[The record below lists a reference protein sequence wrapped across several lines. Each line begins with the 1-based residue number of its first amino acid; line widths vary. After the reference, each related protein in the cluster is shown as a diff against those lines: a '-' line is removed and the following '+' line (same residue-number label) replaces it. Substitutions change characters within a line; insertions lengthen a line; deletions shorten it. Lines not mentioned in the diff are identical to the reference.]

1 MKKNKHSL
9 KISRSYFGETTLDG
23 YPIATYSNDEL
34 NILKNL
40 LEKVLCEVNGYDIS
54 KITGA
59 IPQNIGEG
67 FQFNLSGKTYTT
79 MGSYT
84 KDKKRLMNIEISS
97 FCGLCGGAIH
107 YYAKLYINVS
117 NVCGNSSVSGYL
129 GGIEIPNE
137 YQTIKG
143 EFVRPLTQKE
153 IDKQP
158 KRWGNWYQVGD
169 LVNAFESLE
178 EIENLIKKLKK
189 KFSSKEW
196 KVEIRRNY

>member
-1 MKKNKHSL
+1 MNTN
-9 KISRSYFGETTLDG
+9 SYLRIE
-23 YPIATYSNDEL
+23 
-34 NILKNL
+34 
-40 LEKVLCEVNGYDIS
+40 NGFDIS

-67 FQFNLSGKTYTT
+67 FQFNLSGETYTT

-97 FCGLCGGAIH
+97 FCGLCWDAIH

-158 KRWGNWYQVGD
+158 KRWGKWYQVGD

>member
-1 MKKNKHSL
+1 MN
-9 KISRSYFGETTLDG
+9 T
-23 YPIATYSNDEL
+23 NDYLRIE
-34 NILKNL
+34 
-40 LEKVLCEVNGYDIS
+40 NGFDIS
-54 KITGA
+54 KIAGS

-67 FQFNLSGKTYTT
+67 FKFNLSGKTYTT
-79 MGSYT
+79 IGSYT

-107 YYAKLYINVS
+107 YYAKLRINVS
-117 NVCGNSSVSGYL
+117 NVCGNSSASGYL
-129 GGIEIPNE
+129 GGIEIPND

-153 IDKQP
+153 KDEQTG
-158 KRWGNWYQVGD
+158 RWGRWYQVGD

-178 EIENLIKKLKK
+178 EIENLIKNLKK

-196 KVEIRRNY
+196 KVEISRNY

>member
-1 MKKNKHSL
+1 MNTNYL
-9 KISRSYFGETTLDG
+9 RI
-23 YPIATYSNDEL
+23 
-34 NILKNL
+34 
-40 LEKVLCEVNGYDIS
+40 EKGFDIS

-59 IPQNIGEG
+59 IPKNIGEG

-84 KDKKRLMNIEISS
+84 KDKKRLISIEISS
-97 FCGLCGGAIH
+97 FCGLCWDAVH
-107 YYAKLYINVS
+107 YYAKLHINVS
-117 NVCGNSSVSGYL
+117 NVCDNSSVSGYL
-129 GGIEIPNE
+129 DGIEIPNE

-158 KRWGNWYQVGD
+158 GRWAWYRVGD
-169 LVNAFESLE
+169 LVNAFESLK
-178 EIENLIKKLKK
+178 EIESLIKNLKK

>member
-1 MKKNKHSL
+1 MNTN
-9 KISRSYFGETTLDG
+9 SYLR
-23 YPIATYSNDEL
+23 I
-34 NILKNL
+34 
-40 LEKVLCEVNGYDIS
+40 EKGYDIT

-67 FQFNLSGKTYTT
+67 FQFDLSGKTYTT

-84 KDKKRLMNIEISS
+84 KNKKRLINIEISS
-97 FCGLCGGAIH
+97 FCGLCWDAVH
-107 YYAKLYINVS
+107 YYAKLYINVG
-117 NVCGNSSVSGYL
+117 NVCGNSSVIGYL

-137 YQTIKG
+137 YQTIEG

-158 KRWGNWYQVGD
+158 GRWRYGYQVGD

-178 EIENLIKKLKK
+178 EIESLIKNLKK

>member
-1 MKKNKHSL
+1 MTDGL
-9 KISRSYFGETTLDG
+9 IAKI
-23 YPIATYSNDEL
+23 A
-34 NILKNL
+34 
-40 LEKVLCEVNGYDIS
+40 
-54 KITGA
+54 GA

-67 FQFNLSGKTYTT
+67 FHFNLSGKTYTT

-84 KDKKRLMNIEISS
+84 KDKKRLLNIEISS

-107 YYAKLYINVS
+107 YYATLYINVN
-117 NVCGNSSVSGYL
+117 NVCDNSSVSGYL

-153 IDKQP
+153 IDEQP
-158 KRWGNWYQVGD
+158 RRWDFPYKEGD

-178 EIENLIKKLKK
+178 EIESLIKKLKK
-189 KFSSKEW
+189 KFCSKEW
-196 KVEIRRNY
+196 LVELRRSY

>member
-1 MKKNKHSL
+1 MNTNSYLRIKK
-9 KISRSYFGETTLDG
+9 
-23 YPIATYSNDEL
+23 
-34 NILKNL
+34 
-40 LEKVLCEVNGYDIS
+40 GYDIT

-97 FCGLCGGAIH
+97 FCGLCGGARH
-107 YYAKLYINVS
+107 YYATLYINVS
-117 NVCGNSSVSGYL
+117 NVCGNISISGYL
-129 GGIEIPNE
+129 RGIDIPNE

-153 IDKQP
+153 KDEQP
-158 KRWGNWYQVGD
+158 DRWAGYQVGD
-169 LVNAFESLE
+169 LVNAFESLQ
-178 EIENLIKKLKK
+178 EIESLIKNLKK

-196 KVEIRRNY
+196 KVDIRRNY

>member
-1 MKKNKHSL
+1 MN
-9 KISRSYFGETTLDG
+9 I
-23 YPIATYSNDEL
+23 TYLRIE
-34 NILKNL
+34 
-40 LEKVLCEVNGYDIS
+40 NGFDIS

-67 FQFNLSGKTYTT
+67 YLFNLSGKQYTT
-79 MGSYT
+79 IGSYT
-84 KDKKRLMNIEISS
+84 KDKKRLLNIEISS

-107 YYAKLYINVS
+107 YYAKLYIRVS
-117 NVCGNSSVSGYL
+117 NVCCNSSVSGYL

-153 IDKQP
+153 IDEQP
-158 KRWGNWYQVGD
+158 RRWDFPYQEGD

-178 EIENLIKKLKK
+178 EIESLIKKLKK
-189 KFSSKEW
+189 KFASKEW
-196 KVEIRRNY
+196 KVKIRRSY

>member
-1 MKKNKHSL
+1 MNTNSYLRIKK
-9 KISRSYFGETTLDG
+9 
-23 YPIATYSNDEL
+23 
-34 NILKNL
+34 
-40 LEKVLCEVNGYDIS
+40 GYDITE
-54 KITGA
+54 ITGT

-84 KDKKRLMNIEISS
+84 KDKKRLMNIEIRS

-107 YYAKLYINVS
+107 YYATLYINVD
-117 NVCGNSSVSGYL
+117 NVCGNISISGYL
-129 GGIEIPNE
+129 RGIDIPNE

-153 IDKQP
+153 KDEQP
-158 KRWGNWYQVGD
+158 DRWAWYQVGD
-169 LVNAFESLE
+169 LVNAFESLK
-178 EIENLIKKLKK
+178 EIESLIKNLKK

>member
-1 MKKNKHSL
+1 MNTN
-9 KISRSYFGETTLDG
+9 SYLRIE
-23 YPIATYSNDEL
+23 
-34 NILKNL
+34 
-40 LEKVLCEVNGYDIS
+40 NGYDIS
-54 KITGA
+54 KITGV

-67 FQFNLSGKTYTT
+67 FQFNLSDKTYTT

-97 FCGLCGGAIH
+97 FCGLCSGAIH
-107 YYAKLYINVS
+107 YYAKLYIEVS

-143 EFVRPLTQKE
+143 KFVRPLTQKE

-158 KRWGNWYQVGD
+158 DRWDYGYQVGD

-178 EIENLIKKLKK
+178 EIEDLIKKLKK